1 MLEEFAAWYLAQW
14 RDLLPERWR
23 GAGADR
29 APVLLAVPDRAE
41 APTRFTISLRGQGTR
56 GQGTRSQGTRSQ
68 GTRGQG
74 RVDDHG
80 HEDILG
86 VLEPGVAPA
95 SLLNGRPRPAHVLL
109 RVPAGQ
115 VLSRDVALPLAA
127 ERDPAS
133 VLAFEMDR
141 LTPFGAAEL
150 RWGYAVTRRD
160 RAAGRL
166 LLRLSLV
173 PRAAVESAL
182 VALAGL
188 GLRADA
194 LEGIDADGARRRIP
208 LAHDGGRTL
217 RREQALAIG
226 AWAAVAALAVFA
238 IAVPFLRQG
247 AALNAASHRIGE
259 LRPAV
264 RQAGAIHARIAA
276 ATAGSDVLAAATR
289 DTGDALTTLA
299 SLTAAMPD
307 DTFLTDL
314 SMAGRKVTING
325 QSAAAAKLI
334 GVLSANPAWR
344 NPTFASP
351 VTRLETTR
359 TDLFSIRAELAPR
372 SELAP

>member
-1 MLEEFAAWYLAQW
+1 MAIRMLEEFAAWWLAQW
-14 RDLLPERWR
+14 RDLLPERLR
-23 GAGADR
+23 GGSLDR
-29 APVLLAVPDRAE
+29 APVLLAVPDRLE
-41 APTRFTISLRGQGTR
+41 APAAFTIALREA
-56 GQGTRSQGTRSQ
+56 
-68 GTRGQG
+68 G
-74 RVDDHG
+74 REEV
-80 HEDILG
+80 LG
-86 VLEPGVAPA
+86 VLAPGVTPA
-95 SLLNGRPRPAHVLL
+95 SLLGGRPRPPHVLL

-150 RWGYAVTRRD
+150 RWGFAVARRD

-173 PRAAVESAL
+173 PREAVEAAL
-182 VALAGL
+182 TALASL

-194 LEGIDADGARRRIP
+194 LEGADADGARRRIP
-208 LAHDGGRTL
+208 LAADGGRTL
-217 RREQALAIG
+217 RREHALAIG
-226 AWAAVAALAVFA
+226 AWACVGALAVLA
-238 IAVPFLRQG
+238 IAVPFLRQEW
-247 AALNAASHRIGE
+247 ALAAASHRIAE
-259 LRPAV
+259 FRPAV
-264 RQAGAIHARIAA
+264 RQADAIRARIDS

-289 DTGDALTTLA
+289 DTGDALTTLS

-344 NPTFASP
+344 NPVFAAP

-359 TDLFSIRAELAPR
+359 TDLFSIRAELAP
-372 SELAP
+372 

>member
-29 APVLLAVPDRAE
+29 APVLVAVPDRPE
-41 APTRFTISLRGQGTR
+41 APTSFTIVMRGQG
-56 GQGTRSQGTRSQ
+56 SLAEH
-68 GTRGQG
+68 G
-74 RVDDHG
+74 R
-80 HEDILG
+80 EDVLG

-95 SLLNGRPRPAHVLL
+95 SLLGGRARPAHVLL
-109 RVPAGQ
+109 RVPPGQ
-115 VLSRDVALPLAA
+115 VMSRDVALPLAA

-182 VALAGL
+182 ATLAGL

-194 LEGIDADGARRRIP
+194 LEGTDADGASRRIP
-208 LAHDGGRTL
+208 LGPDGGRTL
-217 RREQALAIG
+217 KREHALAIG
-226 AWAAVAALAVFA
+226 AWAAVGVLAVLA
-238 IAVPFLRQG
+238 IAVPFLRQEW
-247 AALNAASHRIGE
+247 ALSAASHRIAT

-264 RQAGAIHARIAA
+264 RQADAIRTRIAA
-276 ATAGSDVLAAATR
+276 VTAGSDVLAAATH
-289 DTGDALTTLA
+289 DTGDALTTLS

-334 GVLSANPAWR
+334 GVLSASPAWR
-344 NPTFASP
+344 NPTFAAP

-359 TDLFSIRAELAPR
+359 TDLFSIRAELAP
-372 SELAP
+372 